1 MVDLLGKTSIPV
13 AMGIIALNG
22 SWKIYQV
29 NEAFAD
35 IFGRSREYFNLLDIQ
50 ESGIIYKDDE
60 DRFINELG
68 SAAVSQKVNESEVR
82 IVTASGDTRWMLV
95 KTDFV
100 TIDDEIPYLNLILI
114 DIGEKKLLETQLEL
128 LTQQYDVMEQ
138 LTDEIPFDLDVTS
151 WKLLHPARIS
161 QMRGEKND
169 RDIYVPFDDEVKN
182 IHPVDR
188 ECFVNTMMEAMS
200 GDKSGYIECRYN
212 FGKVHEKPHYLWMR
226 IYYKSIFNDKGR
238 IVRVIGR
245 SQNVEKNVKLREKA
259 RLDPLTKLLNKEE
272 VQSQVEA
279 VLEKEP
285 NNTHVLFIIDIDNFK
300 QINDSFGHTFGD
312 TVISDI
318 ADTLKKQFRSDD
330 IIGRVGGDE
339 FLVFMKDAS
348 VEKAAVKAQ
357 NLCEVT
363 EKEYTGGNVVK
374 YISTSIGLA
383 VSGVDGYTYEEL
395 FKKADH
401 AMYRTK
407 KSGKNGF
414 SVARGDDTEGHA
426 DTNHENEKR
435 AVLDDKNQDFMAFA
449 LNLLSHARNID
460 GSLNL
465 MLEKMMT
472 RYGLDV
478 ITVAEEMPD
487 GAGFMLTNFAGDR
500 VQFFDKT
507 VYPKIGLKERLAT
520 AGEARV
526 IPRES
531 IEPWVNAARRQG
543 IVVTDDVINNVS
555 ILAARFETFNNKT
568 GMCCFYSLDK
578 DKKWTNEDL
587 DVFGELSRIIGVFV
601 SLKTRIDESNAQ
613 LRSYQNR
620 DILTGLLNLDSFKTK
635 YKKIISQEFGK
646 NILAL
651 EYFDINNF
659 GYINENY
666 GYQIGDKILKYLA
679 YDIMDSDDSLLG
691 CRLYSDFFLLL
702 RKGEDVQKIR
712 DEVLA
717 GQQRFINLHNH
728 QYPSSGLSVS
738 TGIYFIENENIDAD
752 IAIENATLAWKHA
765 KKVHKSQLEVFD
777 GTLKEKRSEEQ
788 RIVGEFYEALY
799 RGDFKMYL
807 QPKFNLKT
815 GAIYGAE
822 ALARWQKPDGTII
835 PPFKFIDSLEN
846 IGYITDLD
854 FYIFEE
860 LLKTLTKW
868 KKAGL
873 RDLVVS
879 VNFSGRHF
887 DLDGTEF
894 IRRLG
899 IIMKKYPIEA
909 SQIEIEITE
918 GVMAKNYDSLV
929 MTLDELRTR
938 GFRVAVDDFGTG
950 YSSLAVLTDIPADVI
965 KIDKSF
971 LEKEFSEKNLNVL
984 KSIGDLINTVGR
996 ETILEGIE
1004 TVEQLKTLSECG
1016 FVYGQGYVCNKPI
1029 PVDDF
1034 ENLYL

>member
-1 MVDLLGKTSIPV
+1 MVDLLGNTNLPV
-13 AMGIIALNG
+13 AMGVVTLDG
-22 SWKIYQV
+22 TWKIYQV
-29 NEAFAD
+29 NEAFAGLFGQPGRYFEYSD
-35 IFGRSREYFNLLDIQ
+35 IKNG
-50 ESGIIYKDDE
+50 GIIYKDDVE
-60 DRFINELG
+60 RFIAELDN
-68 SAAVSQKVNESEVR
+68 AAIKQHANDIEMR
-82 IVTASGDTRWMLV
+82 IVTKSGETRWVLAKTGLV
-95 KTDFV
+95 A
-100 TIDDEIPYLNLILI
+100 IDDEIPYLLITLI
-114 DIGEKKLLETQLEL
+114 DIEEKKQLETQLDL
-128 LTQQYDVMEQ
+128 LAQQYDVMEQ
-138 LTDEIPFDLDVTS
+138 LTDEIPFDLDTSS
-151 WKLLHPARIS
+151 WKLLHPARIA
-161 QMRGEKND
+161 QMRGEKD
-169 RDIYVPFDDEVKN
+169 CHDKYVPFDEEVKN
-182 IHPVDR
+182 IHPIDR
-188 ECFVNTMMEAMS
+188 EEFVNTMMDAVS
-200 GDKSGYIECRYN
+200 SDKAGYVECRYN
-212 FGKVHEKPHYLWMR
+212 FGKIHEKPHYLWLR
-226 IYYKSIFNDKGR
+226 IYYKSIFDDRGR

-245 SQNVEKNVKLREKA
+245 SQNVEKTVKLREKA
-259 RLDPLTKLLNKEE
+259 RLDPLTKLLNKVE
-272 VQSQVEA
+272 VQSRVEEI
-279 VLEKEP
+279 LENEP
-285 NNTHVLFIIDIDNFK
+285 DNTHVLFVIDIDNFK
-300 QINDSFGHTFGD
+300 QINDTFGHTFGD
-312 TVISDI
+312 TVISDV
-318 ADTLKKQFRSDD
+318 AETLKKQFRSDD
-330 IIGRVGGDE
+330 VIGRVGGDE
-339 FLVFMKDAS
+339 FLVFMKDVS
-348 VEKAAVKAQ
+348 IEKATIKAQ

-363 EKEYTGGNVVK
+363 EKEYSGGNVVK
-374 YISTSIGLA
+374 YISTSIGIA

-401 AMYRTK
+401 AMYRAK

-414 SVARGDDTEGHA
+414 SVARGDDTGI
-426 DTNHENEKR
+426 HESIEHVNETR
-435 AVLDDKNQDFMAFA
+435 TVLDNNNQDFMAFA
-449 LNLLSHARNID
+449 LNILSHARNID

-465 MLEKMMT
+465 VLEKMLS
-472 RYGLDV
+472 RYKLDV

-487 GAGFMLTNFAGDR
+487 GTGFMLTNFAGDR

-507 VYPKIGLKERLAT
+507 VYPKIGITDKLEN
-520 AGEARV
+520 AGDARM
-526 IPRES
+526 IPKES

-543 IVVTDDVINNVS
+543 IVVSDDVANNVS
-555 ILAARFETFNNKT
+555 LLAGRFETFNNKT
-568 GMCCFYSLDK
+568 GVCCFYSIDK
-578 DKKWTNEDL
+578 GKKWTNEEL
-587 DVFGELSRIIGVFV
+587 AVFGELSRIIGVFV
-601 SLKTRIDESNAQ
+601 SLKTRIDESDAQ

-635 YKKIISQEFGK
+635 YKKIIPQEFGK
-646 NILAL
+646 SILAL

-679 YDIMDSDDSLLG
+679 YDIMDSEYSLLG

-702 RKGEDVQKIR
+702 RKGESIQKIR
-712 DEVLA
+712 DDVLE
-717 GQQRFINLHNH
+717 GQQKFINLHNH

-738 TGIYFIENENIDAD
+738 TGIYYIENENIDVD

-777 GTLKEKRSEEQ
+777 STLKEQRSEEQ

-815 GAIYGAE
+815 GEVYGAE

-860 LLKTLTKW
+860 LLKTLSKW
-868 KKAGL
+868 KKAGK

-887 DLDGTEF
+887 DLDGTDF

-899 IIMKKYPIEA
+899 IIMKKYAIPA

-929 MTLDELRTR
+929 LTLDGLRTK

-971 LEKEFSEKNLNVL
+971 LEKEFSDKNLNVL
-984 KSIGDLINTVGR
+984 KSIGNLINTVGR

-1004 TVEQLKTLSECG
+1004 TVEQLKILADCG
-1016 FVYGQGYVCNKPI
+1016 FEYGQGYVCNKPI

>member
-1 MVDLLGKTSIPV
+1 MVDLLGNTNVPV
-13 AMGIIALNG
+13 AMGVATLNE

-29 NEAFAD
+29 NEAFAGLFGQTRESFGYSD
-35 IFGRSREYFNLLDIQ
+35 IKND
-50 ESGIIYKDDE
+50 GIIYKDDV
-60 DRFINELG
+60 DKFIGELDN
-68 SAAVSQKVNESEVR
+68 AAIKKRANDIEMR
-82 IVTASGDTRWMLV
+82 IVTKSGETRWVLA
-95 KTDFV
+95 KTGLV
-100 TIDDEIPYLNLILI
+100 TIDDEIPYLLVTLI
-114 DIGEKKLLETQLEL
+114 DIEEKKQLETQLDL
-128 LTQQYDVMEQ
+128 LAQQYDVMEQ
-138 LTDEIPFDLDVTS
+138 LTDEIPFDLDTSS
-151 WKLLHPARIS
+151 WKILHPARIS
-161 QMRGEKND
+161 QMRGEENCHD
-169 RDIYVPFDDEVKN
+169 TYVPFDEEVKN
-182 IHPVDR
+182 IHPIDR
-188 ECFVNTMMEAMS
+188 EEFVNTMMEAVS
-200 GDKSGYIECRYN
+200 SDKAGYVECRYN
-212 FGKVHEKPHYLWMR
+212 FGKIHERPHYLWLR
-226 IYYKSIFNDKGR
+226 IYYKSIFDDKGR

-272 VQSQVEA
+272 VQSRVEE
-279 VLEKEP
+279 VLENEP

-300 QINDSFGHTFGD
+300 QINDTFGHTFGD
-312 TVISDI
+312 TVISDVAEI
-318 ADTLKKQFRSDD
+318 LKKQFRSDD

-339 FLVFMKDAS
+339 FLVFMKDVS
-348 VEKAAVKAQ
+348 IEKATIKAQ

-363 EKEYTGGNVVK
+363 EKEYSGGNVVK

-395 FKKADH
+395 FKRADH

-414 SVARGDDTEGHA
+414 SVARGDDTGI
-426 DTNHENEKR
+426 HESIEHDNENR
-435 AVLDDKNQDFMAFA
+435 TVLDNKNQDFMAFA
-449 LNLLSHARNID
+449 LNILSHARNID

-465 MLEKMMT
+465 VLEKMLS
-472 RYGLDV
+472 RYKLDV
-478 ITVAEEMPD
+478 ITVAEEMAD
-487 GAGFMLTNFAGDR
+487 GTGFMLTNFAGDR
-500 VQFFDKT
+500 AQFFDKT
-507 VYPKIGLKERLAT
+507 VYPKIGITDKLET

-526 IPRES
+526 IPNAG

-543 IVVTDDVINNVS
+543 IVISDDVADNVS
-555 ILAARFETFNNKT
+555 LLAGRFETFNNKT
-568 GMCCFYSLDK
+568 GVCCFYSMDK
-578 DKKWTNEDL
+578 GKQWTNEEL
-587 DVFGELSRIIGVFV
+587 AVFGELSRIIGVFV
-601 SLKTRIDESNAQ
+601 SLKTRIDESDAQ

-620 DILTGLLNLDSFKTK
+620 DILTGLLNLDSFKTE
-635 YKKIISQEFGK
+635 YKKIIPQEFGK
-646 NILAL
+646 SILAL

-679 YDIMDSDDSLLG
+679 YDIMDSDYSLLG

-702 RKGEDVQKIR
+702 RKGESVQKIR
-712 DEVLA
+712 DDVLE
-717 GQQRFINLHNH
+717 GQQKFINLHNH
-728 QYPSSGLSVS
+728 QYPSSGLSIS
-738 TGIYFIENENIDAD
+738 TGIYFIESDNIDVD

-777 GTLKEKRSEEQ
+777 STLKEQRIEEQ

-815 GAIYGAE
+815 GEVYGAE

-860 LLKTLTKW
+860 LLKALSGW
-868 KKAGL
+868 KKAGK

-899 IIMKKYPIEA
+899 IIMKKYAIPA

-929 MTLDELRTR
+929 LTLDELRTK

-971 LEKEFSEKNLNVL
+971 LEKEFSDKNLNVL
-984 KSIGDLINTVGR
+984 KSIGNLINTVGR

-1004 TVEQLKTLSECG
+1004 TVEQLKILADCG
-1016 FVYGQGYVCNKPI
+1016 FEYGQGYVCNKPI